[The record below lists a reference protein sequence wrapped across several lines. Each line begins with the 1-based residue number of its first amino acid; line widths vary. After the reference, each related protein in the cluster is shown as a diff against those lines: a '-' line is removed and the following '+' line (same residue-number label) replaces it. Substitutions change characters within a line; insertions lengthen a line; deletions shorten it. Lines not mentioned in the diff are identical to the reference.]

1 MLYSK
6 LAANGA
12 VIIIVPV
19 GVVQVG
25 CMVTEAVGAT
35 GAVGKISTVKLVAEL
50 MQPVVIFLTVT
61 G

>member
-12 VIIIVPV
+12 VIMMVPV

-25 CMVTEAVGAT
+25 CMVTDAVGAT
-35 GAVGKISTVKLVAEL
+35 GAVGKTFTVKLVAEL
-50 MQPVVIFLTVT
+50 VQPVAVFLTVT
-61 G
+61 R

>member
-1 MLYSK
+1 MM
-6 LAANGA
+6 
-12 VIIIVPV
+12 VPV

-25 CMVTEAVGAT
+25 CVVTDAVGAA
-35 GAVGKISTVKLVAEL
+35 GAVGKTFTVKLVAEL

>member
-1 MLYSK
+1 M
-6 LAANGA
+6 
-12 VIIIVPV
+12 IVPV